1 MPLEIFVSPE
11 IGFNH
16 DSIRAYLLEN
26 KYLSPGEPFWLQ
38 KRSIDARARN
48 VKIRLLIETG
58 VEAPGIDS
66 FVLPHY
72 QLRNAPEVHIIGAGP
87 AGLFAA
93 IASLEQGL
101 KPVILERGKDVRA
114 RRRDLV
120 NITRQGIVDENS
132 NYCFGEGG
140 AGTYSDGKLYTRSG
154 KRGDIKEVLQLL
166 VAFGA
171 DPDILVDAHP
181 HIGTNKLPALIAAMR
196 DFIKACGGEI
206 HFETRVSAWEY
217 SLERVNA
224 LLLADGR
231 RLPVKAVI
239 LATGHSA
246 RDIYFGLHQAG
257 IYVEAKPLAMGVR
270 IEHPQE
276 LIDQLQYKSRSRPD
290 CLPPASY
297 SQVEQANERGVYSF
311 CMCPGGVIA
320 PCATSP
326 GEIVTNGWS
335 PSKRNNPFANSGF
348 VVETRLSDIPAEYG
362 EDALRMLRW
371 QSAIE
376 QAAFEAGGG
385 GQTAPAQRV
394 TDFLQQRISATLPAC
409 SYRPAVKASKLD
421 AVLPEHM
428 SSRLFQALKQLNK
441 KQPAYVSEEALLVAP
456 ETRTSSPVRIPRHR
470 DNFQH
475 LQLVN
480 LYPVGEG
487 AGYAGG
493 IVSAAMDGL
502 AAVRH
507 LQLWHKFR

>member
-11 IGFNH
+11 IGFNREALH
-16 DSIRAYLLEN
+16 SYLVAQGH
-26 KYLSPGEPFWLQ
+26 LSPGDPFWLQ
-38 KRSIDARARN
+38 KRSIDARARV
-48 VKIRLLIETG
+48 VKIRLSLELG
-58 VEAPGIDS
+58 VQEPDIQSYA
-66 FVLPHY
+66 LPHY
-72 QLRNAPEVHIIGAGP
+72 QCDKAPEVHIIGAGP

-93 IASLEQGL
+93 IACLEQGL

-120 NITRQGIVDENS
+120 NITRQGLVDENS

-154 KRGDIKEVLQLL
+154 KRGDIREVLQLL

-171 DPDILVDAHP
+171 DPEILVDAHP
-181 HIGTNKLPALIAAMR
+181 HIGTNKLPALIASMR

-206 HFETRVSAWEY
+206 HFETQVSGWACSQDRVD
-217 SLERVNA
+217 A
-224 LLLADGR
+224 LQLADGR
-231 RLPVKAVI
+231 RLPVKAVL

-246 RDIYFGLHQAG
+246 RDIYYGLHQAG
-257 IYVEAKPLAMGVR
+257 IYIEAKPLAMGVR
-270 IEHPQE
+270 IEHPQP
-276 LIDQLQYKSRSRPD
+276 LIDQLQYKSKTRPA

-297 SQVEQANERGVYSF
+297 SLVEQAAERGVYSF

-335 PSKRNNPFANSGF
+335 PSKRNNPYANAGF
-348 VVETRLSDIPAEYG
+348 VVETRLVDVPAQYG

-371 QSAIE
+371 QAAIE
-376 QAAFEAGGG
+376 KAAFVAGGG

-394 TDFLQQRISATLPAC
+394 TDFLQKRVSASLPAC
-409 SYRPAVKASKLD
+409 SYRPAIQAAALD
-421 AVLPEHM
+421 QVLPAHI
-428 SSRLFQALKQLNK
+428 SSRLQQALLQLNK
-441 KQPAYVSEEALLVAP
+441 KQPAYVSQEALLVAP

-475 LQLVN
+475 LQLAN

-487 AGYAGG
+487 AGFAGG

-502 AAVRH
+502 AAVRQ
-507 LQLWHKFR
+507 LQLWHKLR